1 MIIYNSFHLTLTVFM
16 YIFLIQT
23 SKTVLLSKVQAKD
36 PLYGH
41 VTSDDLEGMAIKK
54 SRERASEGRE
64 NAREREREREREGG
78 REGD

>member
-54 SRERASEGRE
+54 K
-64 NAREREREREREGG
+64 
-78 REGD
+78 